1 MNPSQSCILTYH
13 SIDRSGSVISVTPE
27 MFREH
32 MANLAGR
39 RIVRLQDVQAVP
51 GSVALTFDDG
61 FRNFF
66 EHALPVLQE
75 FGYPATVFLVSG
87 YIGGR
92 NDWPTQPSQPYIPT
106 LDLMSW
112 SDVEQIVRLRI
123 DLGAHTITHPYLS
136 RLAIEGIEREM
147 ADGKA
152 RLEDRAGRKIDA
164 FAYPY
169 GDINGSARAA
179 AERHFTIACGTR
191 LAFVSGGSDP
201 LNLPRIDAFYLRRRF
216 WFERLSTSTGHA
228 YLALRA
234 SLRHL
239 RRGQARMS
247 VPMNQ

>member
-1 MNPSQSCILTYH
+1 
-13 SIDRSGSVISVTPE
+13 
-27 MFREH
+27 
-32 MANLAGR
+32 LAGR
-39 RIVRLQDVQAVP
+39 RIVPLQDVQAIP

-66 EHALPVLQE
+66 EHALPILQE

-92 NDWPTQPSQPYIPT
+92 NDWPTQPSQPYVPT
-106 LDLMSW
+106 IDLMSW
-112 SDVEQIVRLRI
+112 SDVEQIVRLGI
-123 DLGAHTITHPYLS
+123 GLGAHTITHPYLS
-136 RLAIEGIEREM
+136 RLGAEGIEREM

-169 GDINGSARAA
+169 GDIDGRVRAA
-179 AERHFTIACGTR
+179 AERHFTVACGTR
-191 LAFVSGGSDP
+191 LAFVNGRSDP
-201 LNLPRIDAFYLRRRF
+201 LDLPRIDMFYLRQRF

-239 RRGQARMS
+239 RGGQTQMS
-247 VPMNQ
+247 VPKTQ